1 MSAIRSFLFG
11 VWLYGAI
18 VFFGAGLL
26 VLSLIGREPVVV
38 GVRAWART
46 VLFGLR
52 MICGVKVEVRGL
64 ENIPEGGCL
73 LASKHQ
79 SMLDTI
85 APWTFVK
92 DPAFVLKQEL
102 LKLPFYGWVVGR
114 MQHIPIDRAG
124 GAAALSKM
132 MAAARNAVAQHRAIL
147 IFPEGTRQEI
157 GAKPDYKVGV
167 AGIYKDLG
175 APCALLALH
184 TGHVWPARG
193 LPSKPGTAVFEILP
207 PLPAGMQRAAFMREM
222 TAKIEEASN
231 RLAGLAPAPQT
242 DLKDAPKE
250 TETPR

>member
-11 VWLYGAI
+11 VWLYGSI
-18 VFFGAGLL
+18 FIFGVALL
-26 VLSLIGREPVVV
+26 ILSLIGRKPTVI
-38 GVRAWART
+38 GVRLWART
-46 VLFGLR
+46 VLLGLR
-52 MICGVKVEVRGL
+52 FLCGVTVEIRGR
-64 ENIPEGGCL
+64 ENMPQGGCL

-85 APWTFVK
+85 VPWIFVR

-124 GAAALSKM
+124 GATALSRM
-132 MAAARNAVAQHRAIL
+132 MAAARKAVAEDRAII

-167 AGIYKDLG
+167 AGIYKDVA
-175 APCALLALH
+175 APCALVAVH

-193 LPSKPGTAVFEILP
+193 LPNKPGTAVFEILP
-207 PLPAGMQRAAFMREM
+207 ALPPGLQRAAFMREM
-222 TAKIEEASN
+222 TTKIEDASN
-231 RLAGLAPAPQT
+231 RLAGITAQPKVKPESSANTP
-242 DLKDAPKE
+242 DAAQ
-250 TETPR
+250 

>member
-1 MSAIRSFLFG
+1 MNAIRSFLFG
-11 VWLYGAI
+11 LWLYGSI
-18 VFFGAGLL
+18 FIFGTGLL
-26 VLSLIGREPVVV
+26 ITSLIGRMPTVI
-38 GVRAWART
+38 GVRAWAHT

-52 MICGVKVEVRGL
+52 WICGVKVEVRGK
-64 ENIPEGGCL
+64 ENLPEGGCL
-73 LASKHQ
+73 MACKHQ

-85 APWTFVK
+85 APWIFVR

-102 LKLPFYGWVVGR
+102 LKLPFYGWVVAR

-124 GAAALSKM
+124 GSTALSRM
-132 MAAARNAVAQHRAIL
+132 MAAARRAVADDRAIL
-147 IFPEGTRQEI
+147 IFPEGTRQEV

-175 APCALLALH
+175 APCALVAVH

-207 PLPAGMQRAAFMREM
+207 ALPPGLQRAAFMREM

-231 RLAGLAPAPQT
+231 RLAGIAPTQPSAPAQSE
-242 DLKDAPKE
+242 ASQ
-250 TETPR
+250 

>member
-11 VWLYGAI
+11 AWLYGSI
-18 VFFGAGLL
+18 FIFGTGLL
-26 VLSLIGREPVVV
+26 ITSLIGRMPTVI
-38 GVRAWART
+38 GVRAWAHT

-52 MICGVKVEVRGL
+52 WICGVKVEVRGQ
-64 ENIPEGGCL
+64 EHMPEGGCL
-73 LASKHQ
+73 LACKHQ

-102 LKLPFYGWVVGR
+102 LKLPFYGWVVAR

-124 GAAALSKM
+124 GSTALSRM
-132 MAAARNAVAQHRAIL
+132 MAAARRAVADDRAIL
-147 IFPEGTRQEI
+147 IFPEGTRQEV

-175 APCALLALH
+175 APCALVAVH

-193 LPSKPGTAVFEILP
+193 LPSKPGTAVFEVLPALP
-207 PLPAGMQRAAFMREM
+207 PGMQRAAFMREM

-231 RLAGLAPAPQT
+231 RLAGITPPQQSAPAQ
-242 DLKDAPKE
+242 
-250 TETPR
+250 TETSQ

>member
-1 MSAIRSFLFG
+1 MSAIRSFFFG
-11 VWLYGAI
+11 VWLYGSI
-18 VFFGAGLL
+18 FIFGTGLL
-26 VLSLIGREPVVV
+26 ITSLIGRMPTVI
-38 GVRAWART
+38 GVRAWAHT

-52 MICGVKVEVRGL
+52 WICGVKVEVRGH
-64 ENIPEGGCL
+64 ENMPEGGCL
-73 LASKHQ
+73 LACKHQ

-102 LKLPFYGWVVGR
+102 LKLPFYGWVVAR

-124 GAAALSKM
+124 GSTALSRM
-132 MAAARNAVAQHRAIL
+132 MAAARRAVADDRAIL
-147 IFPEGTRQEI
+147 IFPEGTRQEV

-175 APCALLALH
+175 APCALVAVH

-207 PLPAGMQRAAFMREM
+207 ALPPGMQRAAFMREM

-231 RLAGLAPAPQT
+231 RLAGIAPSPQSAPAQT
-242 DLKDAPKE
+242 EKSQ
-250 TETPR
+250 

>member
-11 VWLYGAI
+11 VWLYGSI
-18 VFFGAGLL
+18 FIFGTGLL
-26 VLSLIGREPVVV
+26 ITSLIGRMPTVI
-38 GVRAWART
+38 GVRAWAHT

-52 MICGVKVEVRGL
+52 WICGVKVEVRGQ
-64 ENIPEGGCL
+64 EHMPDGGCL
-73 LASKHQ
+73 LACKHQ

-102 LKLPFYGWVVGR
+102 LKLPFYGWVVAR

-124 GAAALSKM
+124 GSTALSRM
-132 MAAARNAVAQHRAIL
+132 MAAARRAVADDRAIL
-147 IFPEGTRQEI
+147 IFPEGTRQEV

-175 APCALLALH
+175 APCALVAVH

-207 PLPAGMQRAAFMREM
+207 ALPPGLQRAAFMREM

-231 RLAGLAPAPQT
+231 RLAGITPPQQSAPAQ
-242 DLKDAPKE
+242 
-250 TETPR
+250 TETSQ

>member
-1 MSAIRSFLFG
+1 MNAIRSFLFG

-18 VFFGAGLL
+18 VSFGIALL
-26 VLSLIGREPVVV
+26 VLSLIGRKPVVT
-38 GVRAWART
+38 GVRAWAHT

-52 MICGVKVEVRGL
+52 WICGVKVEVRGK
-64 ENIPEGGCL
+64 ENLPEGGCL
-73 LASKHQ
+73 MACKHQ

-85 APWTFVK
+85 APWIFVR

-102 LKLPFYGWVVGR
+102 LKLPFYGWVVAR

-124 GAAALSKM
+124 GSTALSRM
-132 MAAARNAVAQHRAIL
+132 MAAARRAVADDRAIL
-147 IFPEGTRQEI
+147 IFPEGTRQEV

-175 APCALLALH
+175 APCALVAVH

-207 PLPAGMQRAAFMREM
+207 ALPPGLQRAAFMREM

-231 RLAGLAPAPQT
+231 RLAGIALTQPSAPAQSE
-242 DLKDAPKE
+242 ASQ
-250 TETPR
+250 

>member
-11 VWLYGAI
+11 VWLYGSI
-18 VFFGAGLL
+18 FIFGTGLL
-26 VLSLIGREPVVV
+26 ITSLIGRMPTVI
-38 GVRAWART
+38 GVRAWAHT

-52 MICGVKVEVRGL
+52 WICGVKVEVRGQ
-64 ENIPEGGCL
+64 EHMPEGGCL
-73 LASKHQ
+73 LACKHQ

-102 LKLPFYGWVVGR
+102 LKLPFYGWVVAR

-124 GAAALSKM
+124 GSTALSRM
-132 MAAARNAVAQHRAIL
+132 MAAARRAVADDRAIL
-147 IFPEGTRQEI
+147 IFPEGTRQEV

-175 APCALLALH
+175 APCALVAVH

-207 PLPAGMQRAAFMREM
+207 ALPPGLQRAAFMREM

-231 RLAGLAPAPQT
+231 RLAGITPPQQSAPAQ
-242 DLKDAPKE
+242 
-250 TETPR
+250 TETSQ

>member
-11 VWLYGAI
+11 LWLYGSI
-18 VFFGAGLL
+18 FIFGTGLL
-26 VLSLIGREPVVV
+26 ILSLIGRMPTVI
-38 GVRAWART
+38 GVRAWAHT

-52 MICGVKVEVRGL
+52 WICGVKVEVRGRQ
-64 ENIPEGGCL
+64 NMPEGGCL

-85 APWTFVK
+85 APWTFVR

-124 GAAALSKM
+124 GSTALSRM
-132 MAAARNAVAQHRAIL
+132 MAAARKAVAGNRAIL

-175 APCALLALH
+175 APCALVAVH

-207 PLPAGMQRAAFMREM
+207 ALPPGMQRAAFMREM

-231 RLAGLAPAPQT
+231 RLAGITPAPQG
-242 DLKDAPKE
+242 APVQAE
-250 TETPR
+250 PSQ

>member
-1 MSAIRSFLFG
+1 MSAIRSLLFG

-18 VFFGAGLL
+18 VIFGLGLL
-26 VLSLIGREPVVV
+26 VLSLIGRMPTVI
-38 GVRAWART
+38 GVRIWART

-52 MICGVKVEVRGL
+52 WICGVKVEVRGR
-64 ENIPEGGCL
+64 ENMPEGGCL
-73 LASKHQ
+73 LACKHQ

-85 APWTFVK
+85 APWVFVR

-124 GAAALSKM
+124 GATALSKM
-132 MAAARNAVAQHRAIL
+132 MAAARKAVADHRAIL
-147 IFPEGTRQEI
+147 IFPEGTRQEV

-175 APCALLALH
+175 APCALVAVH
-184 TGHVWPARG
+184 TGDVWPARG
-193 LPSKPGTAVFEILP
+193 LPSKPGVAVFEILP
-207 PLPAGMQRAAFMREM
+207 ALPPGMQRAAFMREM

-231 RLAGLAPAPQT
+231 RLAGIATAPTNAPPQT
-242 DLKDAPKE
+242 E
-250 TETPR
+250 TAQ

>member
-1 MSAIRSFLFG
+1 MSAIRSFFFG
-11 VWLYGAI
+11 VWLYGSI
-18 VFFGAGLL
+18 FIFGTGLL
-26 VLSLIGREPVVV
+26 ITSLIGRMPTVI
-38 GVRAWART
+38 GVRAWAHT
-46 VLFGLR
+46 VQFGLR
-52 MICGVKVEVRGL
+52 WICGVKVEVRGQ
-64 ENIPEGGCL
+64 ENMPDGGCL
-73 LASKHQ
+73 LACKHQ

-102 LKLPFYGWVVGR
+102 LKLPFYGWVVAR

-124 GAAALSKM
+124 GSTALSRM
-132 MAAARNAVAQHRAIL
+132 MAAARRAVADDRAIL
-147 IFPEGTRQEI
+147 IFPEGTRQEV

-175 APCALLALH
+175 APCALVAVH

-207 PLPAGMQRAAFMREM
+207 ALPPGLQRAAFMREM

-231 RLAGLAPAPQT
+231 RLAGITPQPNAPAQT
-242 DLKDAPKE
+242 E
-250 TETPR
+250 SSQ

>member
-1 MSAIRSFLFG
+1 MSAIRSLLFG

-18 VFFGAGLL
+18 VIFGLGLL
-26 VLSLIGREPVVV
+26 VLSLIGRMPTVI
-38 GVRAWART
+38 GVRIWART

-52 MICGVKVEVRGL
+52 WICGVKVEVRGQ
-64 ENIPEGGCL
+64 ENMPEGGCL
-73 LASKHQ
+73 LACKHQ

-85 APWTFVK
+85 APWIFVR

-124 GAAALSKM
+124 GATALSKM
-132 MAAARNAVAQHRAIL
+132 MAAARKAVADHRAIL
-147 IFPEGTRQEI
+147 IFPEGTRQEV

-175 APCALLALH
+175 APCALVAVH

-193 LPSKPGTAVFEILP
+193 LPSKPGVAVFEILP
-207 PLPAGMQRAAFMREM
+207 ALPPGMQRAAFMREM

-231 RLAGLAPAPQT
+231 RLAGIATAPTNAPPQT
-242 DLKDAPKE
+242 E
-250 TETPR
+250 TAQ